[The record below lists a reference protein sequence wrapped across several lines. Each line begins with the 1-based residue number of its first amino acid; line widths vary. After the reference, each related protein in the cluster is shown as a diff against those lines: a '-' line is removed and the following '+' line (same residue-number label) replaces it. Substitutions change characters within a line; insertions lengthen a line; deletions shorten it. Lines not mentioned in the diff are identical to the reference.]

1 MLFSFF
7 ILLFTTPLL
16 AQNSLLDS
24 TLRVA
29 KQLRNQK
36 KLKEAVAVLGNFE
49 KKYPGNLWIEQ
60 MYAQTLYWM
69 HDYRQ
74 ADIIFLRALHYYP
87 ENAEVKYDYAL
98 FLVDLKHFDRA
109 RQLLETYTKTVH
121 NNANAEAL
129 LGKLDYWKPD
139 YKKAI
144 IHLKKAI
151 TLNPGGEESRT
162 LYREV
167 LRIISPQ
174 LTLNGNYLWDTQPLH
189 AVGMNVGFQWYKN
202 PFADLQFSAESRYYY
217 QISNPLAVSGFLI
230 GDRFHFDK
238 IKMQLTLLGGAY
250 FSTAY
255 DASKWRGK
263 ISLQQKLS
271 KHFWY
276 QLSAGRKRYDNTIL
290 SLNQPLMV
298 NQYDFGLNYEKE
310 NGWSGK
316 LGVRAQFFPDSNNV
330 NAYYLWFLSKPVK
343 FVGFQLSL
351 GYAFNYMNAKESRF
365 VPTESLNQ
373 IIEAYDST
381 TAISGIYDAYFTPL
395 HQLSHS
401 VLANLSYAFS
411 KHSKLSLHASVAAY
425 AKTDAPG
432 FYLDKDNEQNTEI
445 VSSTYRV
452 SYHPLDIGA
461 SFQTDISDKLTLNLS
476 YTYLK
481 TYYYNTNRI
490 HVGLKF
496 YF

>member
-1 MLFSFF
+1 MAIFL
-7 ILLFTTPLL
+7 ILLITTPLL
-16 AQNSLLDS
+16 AQNPLLDS
-24 TLRVA
+24 TLSIS
-29 KQLRNQK
+29 KQLRNEK
-36 KLKEAVAVLGNFE
+36 KFNEAAEVLGHFE
-49 KKYPGNLWIEQ
+49 KKFPGNLWVEQ
-60 MYAQTLYWM
+60 LYAQTLYWL

-74 ADIIFLRALHYYP
+74 ADIIYTRALRYHP
-87 ENAEVKYDYAL
+87 DNAEIKYEYAL
-98 FLVDLKHFDRA
+98 LLFDQKHFDKA
-109 RQLLETYTKTVH
+109 RQLLEAYTKTVQ

-129 LGKLDYWKPD
+129 LGKLYYWKFD

-144 IHLKKAI
+144 VHLKNAVELSPK
-151 TLNPGGEESRT
+151 EVESRR

-189 AVGMNVGFQWYKN
+189 AVGMDIGFQWYKN
-202 PFADLQFSAESRYYY
+202 PFADLQLFTESKYYY
-217 QISNPLAVSGFLI
+217 QISNPVTVSGFLI
-230 GDRFHFDK
+230 GNRFHFDK
-238 IKMQLTLLGGAY
+238 LKMQIALLGGAY
-250 FSTAY
+250 FSTSDNSA
-255 DASKWRGK
+255 KWRGK
-263 ISLQQKLS
+263 IALQQKFG

-276 QLSAGRKRYDNTIL
+276 QLSAKRSLYDNTIL
-290 SLNQPLMV
+290 SLSQPLMV
-298 NQYDFGLNYEKE
+298 NQYDVGLNYEKE

-343 FVGFQLSL
+343 FAGFQLSL

-365 VPTESLNQ
+365 VPKYDLNE
-373 IIEAYDST
+373 IIEKYDST
-381 TAISGIYDAYFTPL
+381 TTISGIYDSYFTPL
-395 HQLSHS
+395 NQMSNSL
-401 VLANLSYAFS
+401 LANLSYGFS
-411 KHSKLSLHASVAAY
+411 KHSVLSLHASVAVY

-432 FYLDKDNEQNTEI
+432 FYLDKDNEGNTEI

-452 SYHPLDIGA
+452 SYHPLDVGA
-461 SFQTDISDKLTLNLS
+461 SFQTDFSDKLTLNLS